1 MVSVIFKTENDEVVK
16 ASYDSVEALR
26 KEYWSDSIDM
36 DVPPN
41 DAPVVKAAVDG
52 KQLFDVA
59 IFEDVIVALGIDKGG
74 EKNGSGIECQ
84 G

>member
-1 MVSVIFKTENDEVVK
+1 MISVIFKTENDEVAK
-16 ASYDSVEALR
+16 ASYDSVDALK

-41 DAPVVKAAVDG
+41 DTPVIQAEVDG

-59 IFEDVIVALGIDKGG
+59 IFEDVIVALGIDKRG
-74 EKNGSGIECQ
+74 E
-84 G
+84 